1 MGYTSNTPLRGLS
14 ALMVMAT
21 APSPSLAWSASSIPR
36 ATLLARVLN
45 APHDLHASIAMGG

>member
-1 MGYTSNTPLRGLS
+1 
-14 ALMVMAT
+14 MVMAT

-36 ATLLARVLN
+36 ATLFARVLN